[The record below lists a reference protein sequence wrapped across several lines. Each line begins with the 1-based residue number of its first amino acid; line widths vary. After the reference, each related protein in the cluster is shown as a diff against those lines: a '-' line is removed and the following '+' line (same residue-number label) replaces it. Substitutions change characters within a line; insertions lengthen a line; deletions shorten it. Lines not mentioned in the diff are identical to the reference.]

1 VGGPAMTP
9 CLDEPTLTIAY
20 GWLDVEPAAT
30 QRQDVRTGRLRQALD
45 MLRRSTLDGVLVLRV
60 GRAGFDGLL
69 LANCNRWRYD
79 HVEITVLGDWR
90 DVLMDRMYTLPL
102 PFVAVLRLIGAEVY
116 APIDAEARQPLSS
129 QSHDS

>member
-1 VGGPAMTP
+1 MTP

-30 QRQDVRTGRLRQALD
+30 QRQDVRTGRLRQVLHW
-45 MLRRSTLDGVLVLRV
+45 LRRSTLDSALVLRV
-60 GRAGFDGLL
+60 RRDGFDGLL

-79 HVEITVLGDWR
+79 HVEITLSGDWR
-90 DVLMDRMYTLPL
+90 DILMDRMYTLPL

>member
-1 VGGPAMTP
+1 MTLCP
-9 CLDEPTLTIAY
+9 DEPTLTIAY

-45 MLRRSTLDGVLVLRV
+45 LLRRSTFDGVLVLRV
-60 GRAGFDGLL
+60 WRAGNDGLL

-79 HVEITVLGDWR
+79 HVEITLSGDWR

-102 PFVAVLRLIGAEVY
+102 PFAAVLRIVGAEVY
-116 APIDAEARQPLSS
+116 APLDAEARQHLSS
-129 QSHDS
+129 QSHDR